1 MTDRKPQG
9 FAAMPAGLRLF
20 IIAGVLVVL
29 AGVGAIAAL
38 LTGDRG
44 IGTARDGQSSGT
56 PLVGGAF
63 TLIDQD
69 GKTRTQADFAGKIM
83 LVYFGYTFCPDV
95 CPTGLQRLAEGLDV
109 LTEAERAQ
117 VAPVFVTIDPA
128 RDTVPVLKEYVAQF
142 HPNLIGLTGTAEQ
155 VAVAAKAYRVYYR
168 KSDQTK
174 DQADYLMDH
183 SSIIFVMGPDGG
195 YRAHFTHE
203 SKPEDI
209 AAGVRKALKPVS

>member
-1 MTDRKPQG
+1 MTKPEKPSG
-9 FAAMPAGLRLF
+9 FAAMPAGMRLF
-20 IIAGVLVVL
+20 IVAGLMVVV
-29 AGVGAIAAL
+29 AGIGAIAAL
-38 LTGDRG
+38 LTSDRP
-44 IGTARDGQSSGT
+44 IGAAQEGRSTGS

-63 TLIDQD
+63 TLVDQD
-69 GKTRTQADFAGKIM
+69 GKTRTQADFAGKLT

-109 LTEAERAQ
+109 LTEAERAE
-117 VAPVFVTIDPA
+117 VVPLFVTIDPA
-128 RDTVPVLKEYVAQF
+128 RDTSAVLKEYVAQF
-142 HPNLIGLTGTAEQ
+142 HPALIGLTGTAEQ

-183 SSIIFVMGPDGG
+183 SSIIFVMGRDGT
-195 YRAHFTHE
+195 YKAHFTHE

-209 AAGVRKALKPVS
+209 AAGIRKTLKG